1 MAAVRRLTN
10 EGRERFRNWLQQGAP
25 HPAPVDLLTDPA
37 ASEALDHTATVEQRG
52 FESRF
57 ELGEYLLAKLSGLPA
72 ASIRFDEG
80 LWDWLSL
87 FYLDELLPPDV
98 AGKRQVKQVYRY
110 SCELKNRL
118 WSRHIVRMS
127 WMALRDHGPA
137 ARVML
142 AFPIDKQP
150 ETLEQIGGQQEAFGA
165 RPVVELADRLYW
177 DGERD
182 ALKRGAQGKKDGTP
196 RRLVRFM
203 RQLRRTYDPPE
214 MTVDELLEVLPREF
228 ERWKLAASKRGRQSG
243 AVETAADALT

>member
-10 EGRERFRNWLQQGAP
+10 EGRERFRNWLQQGTP
-25 HPAPVDLLTDPA
+25 HPAPTHLLSDPA
-37 ASEALDHTATVEQRG
+37 TSEALGHAAAVEQRG
-52 FESRF
+52 FDSRF
-57 ELGEYLLAKLSGLPA
+57 ELGEYLLERLADLSPA
-72 ASIRFDEG
+72 AIRFDEG
-80 LWDWLSL
+80 VWDWLSL
-87 FYLDELLPPDV
+87 FYIDELLPLDV
-98 AGKRQVKQVYRY
+98 AGRRQVKQVYRY

-118 WSRHIVRMS
+118 WSRHIIRMS
-127 WMALRDHGPA
+127 WMALRDHGSA

-177 DGERD
+177 DSERD

-214 MTVDELLEVLPREF
+214 MTVDELLDALPREF
-228 ERWKLAASKRGRQSG
+228 ERWKSAASRRGRASREAQS
-243 AVETAADALT
+243 AADALT